1 MFEVLPQLMSNS
13 DITAFSDSASGVSG
27 EAISLLPSDKSS
39 SRLYVN
45 QQSNFGGLLQ
55 NNLRIDKQTE
65 ATILPNPRT
74 RAPEFVGTVKL
85 IKKHDLDLREMF
97 PQVSLYSKRQIGFCT
112 IALTM
117 TSSTFKPYSLDR
129 MELNRKAVGPLFN
142 RGDSKKATGL
152 VIHFGWLKKTNCV
165 LALKEEIDV

>member
-1 MFEVLPQLMSNS
+1 MSVFSGDAFGGAGESLSFLSSLDNS
-13 DITAFSDSASGVSG
+13 
-27 EAISLLPSDKSS
+27 L

-129 MELNRKAVGPLFN
+129 MELNRKAVRPLFN